1 MLGKDPLLER
11 TDGRFVAVRKH
22 QQLHV
27 LYKQAVASFWTPEEI
42 DLTQDKKDWE
52 KLTESEREFVLTPL
66 AFFAA
71 SDGIVNENLVLRF
84 YDEVTAFEA
93 RAFYGFQIA
102 MENFHSEVYAQLIE
116 TFADDSA
123 HRERLFG
130 AIGRTGAIQSKAR
143 WALRWLASDAPLAQR
158 LVAFACVEG
167 IHFSSSFC
175 ALFWLKKRGLM
186 PGLTFSNE
194 LISRDEGLHTLFACT
209 LHSQLQ
215 ERCDAETIRDIVLSA
230 VEVEKQFVEEA
241 LKVSLIGM
249 NAKDMGDYVEFVA
262 DYLLVMLGCDKAFH
276 TSNPF
281 DWMELISLQGK
292 TKRVPA
298 PGAARVR

>member
-1 MLGKDPLLER
+1 MGADPLLER
-11 TDGRFVAVRKH
+11 TDMRFVAERKYNN
-22 QQLHV
+22 LYV
-27 LYKQAVASFWTPEEI
+27 LYKKAVASFWSSEEI
-42 DLTQDKKDWE
+42 DLAQDRKDWADRLTPDE
-52 KLTESEREFVLTPL
+52 KQFVLTPL

-71 SDGIVNENLVLRF
+71 SDGIVNENIVLRF
-84 YDEVTAFEA
+84 YAEVSAFEA
-93 RAFYGFQIA
+93 KAFYGFQIA
-102 MENFHSEVYAQLIE
+102 METIHSEVYAQLVE
-116 TFADDSA
+116 TFADDSE
-123 HRERLFG
+123 HRDRLFG

-143 WALRWLASDAPLAQR
+143 WALRWLDSDAPLAQR

-194 LISRDEGLHTLFACT
+194 LISRDEGLHTQFACA
-209 LHSQLQ
+209 LHAELQ
-215 ERCDAETIRDIVLSA
+215 EQCDAETIRSIVLSA
-230 VEVEKQFVEEA
+230 VEVEKQFVDEA

-262 DYLLVMLGCDKAFH
+262 DYLLVMLGVDKAFN
-276 TSNPF
+276 TANPF

-292 TKRVPA
+292 TKCVHHA
-298 PGAARVR
+298 HARP